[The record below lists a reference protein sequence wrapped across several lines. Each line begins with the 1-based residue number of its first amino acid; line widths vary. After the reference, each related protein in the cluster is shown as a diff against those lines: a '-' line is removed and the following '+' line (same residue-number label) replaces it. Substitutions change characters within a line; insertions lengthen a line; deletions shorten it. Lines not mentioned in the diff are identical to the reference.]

1 MDNQKNSPVTFNIKR
16 RTPEARGKS
25 WAGTLVFGFGLLIFA
40 AALFLGVMRIIE
52 NMALMLIAVP
62 FIVVGI
68 VLWTKSNNAQNG
80 TLTFHSDMIMYKC
93 GSESFKMLPGQVTH
107 VNQSG
112 NQVRI
117 IFAGKTLYIVSP
129 DATQITHNVN
139 AFMAA
144 YNNLAP
150 QAAAPAP
157 APVQKSAPDPDEIR
171 KYKQLVD
178 EGIITQQQFDEI
190 LKKMTE

>member
-1 MDNQKNSPVTFNIKR
+1 MDDQKNTPITFNIKR

-25 WAGTLVFGFGLLIFA
+25 WAGTLVFGFGLLLFAVIMLIFY
-40 AALFLGVMRIIE
+40 MRITEQI
-52 NMALMLIAVP
+52 ALMLIPVP

-178 EGIITQQQFDEI
+178 EGVITQQQFDEI